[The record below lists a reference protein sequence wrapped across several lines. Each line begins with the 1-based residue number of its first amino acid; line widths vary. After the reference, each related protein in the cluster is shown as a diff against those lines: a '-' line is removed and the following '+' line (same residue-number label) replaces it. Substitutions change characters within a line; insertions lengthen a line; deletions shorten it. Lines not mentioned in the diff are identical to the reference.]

1 MKAIRYTLA
10 AALTVFAAASC
21 QDNIA
26 PEQNSE
32 SGIIINATIEN
43 TQTKTV
49 LGEGVLGSD
58 GKVHHKVLW
67 TYKDNISVFDGAG
80 NNHRFITY
88 SETNSEAALFQLVSG
103 DGGYCSESFDE
114 SGTYYYSIY
123 PGNKNNY
130 TFDATTKTISTEIDF
145 IQTPKLNEPLH
156 DLAFI
161 CGIGT
166 NKYTNGKE
174 GDAER
179 THVDMTFKNAV
190 ALIKFTLTS
199 NDITQVRFIDQNNNF
214 LCGNVTFKYSDG
226 QSIISSA
233 TDKYVHINQTTRET
247 VETTVDGETTTTTTY
262 TYTPLEAGTYYM
274 AIIPPSTM
282 IKPRIDLYTQ
292 TTYES
297 RRIDKT
303 GDKAIKGKNEIL
315 LTPGTILDLGK
326 FNASGRVTE

>member
-1 MKAIRYTLA
+1 MKAIRHTLA
-10 AALTVFAAASC
+10 AALTVIAAASC

-67 TYKDNISVFDGAG
+67 TRKDNISVFDGAG
-80 NNHRFITY
+80 NNHRFTTY
-88 SETNSEAALFQLVSG
+88 SADNSEAALFQLVSG
-103 DGGYCSESFDE
+103 SYCSASFVESDE
-114 SGTYYYSIY
+114 SDPYYYSIY

-166 NKYTNGKE
+166 NKYTNGEE

-199 NDITQVRFIDQNNNF
+199 NDITQVRFIDQNDNF
-214 LCGNVTFKYSDG
+214 LCGNVTFRYSDE

-233 TDKYVHINQTTRET
+233 TEKRVHINQTTK
-247 VETTVDGETTTTTTY
+247 ETTTTTIY

-292 TTYES
+292 PTYES
-297 RRIDKT
+297 QRIDKT
-303 GDKAIKGKNEIL
+303 GDKVIKGTNEIL